1 MTEAAKKLN
10 PNAPTPQK
18 VLSVTHWTDSLFS
31 FRLTR
36 PAGFRFRAGEFIML
50 GLEVDS
56 KPLMRAYSVAS
67 PTWDEELE
75 FYSIKVPN
83 GPLTSRLQ
91 HIKEGDEV
99 LLGTKPVG
107 TLVLDALTPAKR
119 LYLLSTGT
127 GVAPFA
133 SLIRELET
141 YEKFEQVIL
150 THTCREVVDLAY
162 SQHLVEST
170 RQHELLGDMVKDRL
184 FYYDTATREE
194 HARQGR
200 ITTLIENGTLAKEL
214 GLPELNP
221 REDRVMLCGSIAFNA
236 DVKLLLEE
244 RSFTEGANSM
254 PAEYVLE
261 RAFVG

>member
-1 MTEAAKKLN
+1 M
-10 PNAPTPQK
+10 
-18 VLSVTHWTDSLFS
+18 THWTDTLFS
-31 FRLTR
+31 FRIAR

-50 GLEVDS
+50 GLDGEK

-91 HIKEGDEV
+91 HIKQGDEIV
-99 LLGTKPVG
+99 LGTKPVG
-107 TLVLDALTPAKR
+107 TLVLDALKPAKR

-141 YEKFEQVIL
+141 YEKFEQIIL
-150 THTCREVVDLAY
+150 THTCRQVAELDY
-162 SQHLVEST
+162 SKQLVESV
-170 RQHELLGDMVKDRL
+170 RSHELLGDMVDGKL
-184 FYYDTATREE
+184 HYYESITRAEY
-194 HARQGR
+194 HRKGR
-200 ITTLIENGTLAKEL
+200 ITKLIESGDLAREL
-214 GLPELNP
+214 NLPELNVE
-221 REDRVMLCGSIAFNA
+221 EDRVMICGSIEFNA
-236 DVKLLLEE
+236 DLKTMLEA
-244 RSFTEGANSM
+244 RGFTEGANNK
-254 PAEYVLE
+254 PAEFVIE